1 MGQRRSRWT
10 ALVVATTLLLLGAE
24 GAVAVPAGIAAKTVP
39 PSPTAT
45 SDPGASSTASADAVA
60 PETGT
65 PAGTPT
71 LPATAPADIAVV
83 EAEPVTAPPLAPE
96 QAPAPEAAVPA
107 EAQLAVAAAV
117 TNIPGLSIQLP
128 QGYTLADLN
137 ASKDDIPA
145 DPAVEPHSLATIV
158 DPTNAANNLTNV
170 TLESVKSRGNFT
182 WNLAK
187 KPYQIKFDASTPVL
201 GMPTAKTWILLANHA
216 DASLLRNKTA
226 YDLAVEFGLA
236 ASPDTRFVDLT
247 INGEYLGN
255 YLLSEKVEV
264 KKNRLELSDPGG
276 LLLELDNAYGGAE
289 DFHFTTSRSSTV
301 FVLKDA
307 VADVSEPLEAPL
319 AQSYTDTQA
328 YLEEFETRLY
338 AADPD
343 WAAISSMID
352 VESFIKYHFVF
363 ELSANPEITQSS
375 VFFWRNGSNDVLHA
389 GPVWDFDSAFASYTT
404 ESLGGHAAQDYV
416 KNAQFLRNGGNGWF
430 SELFRN
436 EEFAALV
443 AKFYDEE
450 LQAKVDAVLA
460 KMDANAAAISSSAEA
475 NFQRWSGVLGRP
487 SIFSGTR
494 TVADSWQGE
503 VAYLRGWVAK
513 RAGHL
518 AAVYGI
524 STPVLKYT
532 THVAKIGWQS
542 ALTSG
547 QIAGTLGRGLQA
559 EALNI
564 QLPSSSIAGTIR
576 SRAHVE
582 NVGWSGWQS
591 GNTRLGTT
599 GRSQQLEA
607 VEFVLTDQLAT
618 RYDVQYRV
626 HVQNVGWM
634 SWTKNGATAG
644 TTGRGLQIE
653 AIQIRLMEKPPNS
666 GSSVSYGAHVSNIGW
681 MPAVQDGATAGT
693 TGRGLAMEALRAQ
706 VSSGE
711 YAGNLEY
718 RAHVQNVGWTAW
730 TASPDFAGTVGQSL
744 RMEALEIRL
753 TGDLATHYSIRYAAH
768 VQDIGWQP
776 SVRDGQT
783 SGTTGLAKRMEAI
796 RIELVPKGA

>member
-45 SDPGASSTASADAVA
+45 SDPGTTSNAPTEEASPDTV
-60 PETGT
+60 T
-65 PAGTPT
+65 PAAAPT
-71 LPATAPADIAVV
+71 LPATAAETADLETA
-83 EAEPVTAPPLAPE
+83 PVTAPPLTPE

-117 TNIPGLSIQLP
+117 TNIPSLSIQLP
-128 QGYTLADLN
+128 AGYALTDLN
-137 ASKDDIPA
+137 ASKADIPA
-145 DPAVEPHSLATIV
+145 EPDVEPHSLATIV
-158 DPTNAANNLTNV
+158 DPNNAANNLTNV
-170 TLESVKSRGNFT
+170 TLEAIKGRGNFT
-182 WNLAK
+182 WSLAK

-201 GMPTAKTWILLANHA
+201 GLPTAKTWILLANHA

-226 YDLAVEFGLA
+226 YDLAIEFGMA
-236 ASPDTRFVDLT
+236 ASPDSRFVDLT
-247 INGEYLGN
+247 INGEYQGN

-276 LLLELDNAYGGAE
+276 LMLELDNGYGVAE
-289 DFHFTTSRSSTV
+289 DFHFTTSRSKTI

-307 VADVSEPLEAPL
+307 VADVSDPLDAPL

-328 YLEEFETRLY
+328 YLEEFESRLY

-363 ELSANPEITQSS
+363 ELSANPEIPMSS
-375 VFFWRNGSNDVLHA
+375 VYFWRNGPNDVLHA
-389 GPVWDFDSAFASYTT
+389 GPVWDFDSAFASYAM
-404 ESLGGHAAQDYV
+404 ESLGGDPRQDYV
-416 KNAQFLRNGGNGWF
+416 KNAQFLRNQGNGWF
-430 SELFRN
+430 SEMFRN

-450 LQAKVDAVLA
+450 LQGKVDAVVA
-460 KMDANAAAISSSAEA
+460 KLDANAAAISASAEA
-475 NFQRWSGVLGRP
+475 NFQRWNNVLGRP
-487 SIFSGTR
+487 SVFSANR
-494 TVADSWQGE
+494 TLAVSWQGE
-503 VAYLRGWVAK
+503 VAYLRGWLTK
-513 RAGHL
+513 RVGHL
-518 AAVYGI
+518 AAVYGKDMPLL
-524 STPVLKYT
+524 TYATNVEG
-532 THVAKIGWQS
+532 IGWQN
-542 ALTSG
+542 AMTSG
-547 QIAGTLGRGLQA
+547 QIAGTAGRGLQT
-559 EALNI
+559 EALDI
-564 QLPSSSIAGTIR
+564 ALQPSSFAGTIR

-582 NVGWSGWQS
+582 DVGWGAWQS
-591 GNTRLGTT
+591 GNTRLGTP

-618 RYDVQYRV
+618 KYEIEYRV

-634 SWTKNGATAG
+634 SWTRNGAQAG

-653 AIQIRLMEKPPNS
+653 ALQIRLLEKPANS
-666 GSSVSYGAHVSNIGW
+666 GSSVSYEAHVSDIGW
-681 MPAVQDGATAGT
+681 MPAVRDGATAGT
-693 TGRGLAMEALRAQ
+693 TGRSLRMEALKAQ

-718 RAHVQNVGWTAW
+718 RAHVENVGWTAW
-730 TASPDFAGTVGQSL
+730 TESLDFVGTVGRSL

-753 TGDLATHYSIRYAAH
+753 TGELAAHYTIRYTAH

-783 SGTTGLAKRMEAI
+783 AGTTGLAKRMEAI